1 MSDMATCLLCQA
13 KLRAEISN
21 GTPVLIM
28 FPLQAWELDVHLFK
42 EKHRYTWT
50 EPKKVRWNRS
60 HDKVQILSASNK
72 QHSVVLGEFSGTLK
86 FLVGKFSFCRHIST
100 YQISYEH
107 RSWSPQHFTPFWPFK
122 LFNWQKSM
130 GPNTT
135 SVASTLL
142 GEFCNQSHVSDQQWP
157 PQILDNDVVGTTPS
171 CGQSNKVA
179 TRSMPWIHGTNRGFD
194 PWDRGSEP
202 KKSVSFLVILSITTW
217 KIWKALLSTFIA
229 KLHVSIHCLW
239 AHPHETAN
247 TKGFTLSRAEDPYGS
262 KREQILWHYHWGFR
276 DAKIK
281 LHFPEQ
287 LFSENWYPKKKR
299 WKNLC

>member
-1 MSDMATCLLCQA
+1 MN
-13 KLRAEISN
+13 I
-21 GTPVLIM
+21 
-28 FPLQAWELDVHLFK
+28 VHEALN
-42 EKHRYTWT
+42 T
-50 EPKKVRWNRS
+50 S
-60 HDKVQILSASNK
+60 HHFGRLKN
-72 QHSVVLGEFSGTLK
+72 FSTD
-86 FLVGKFSFCRHIST
+86 
-100 YQISYEH
+100 
-107 RSWSPQHFTPFWPFK
+107 
-122 LFNWQKSM
+122 KSM

-142 GEFCNQSHVSDQQWP
+142 GEFCNQSHVSDQQWRP
-157 PQILDNDVVGTTPS
+157 KSWITTSLYTPS

-194 PWDRGSEP
+194 RWDRGSEP
-202 KKSVSFLVILSITTW
+202 KKSVSFLVTLSITTW

-287 LFSENWYPKKKR
+287 LFSENWYPKKNGDKTFVNQLIYPP
-299 WKNLC
+299 KN

>member
-122 LFNWQKSM
+122 LFHWQIYGAQHHQCGKHPSRWILQPKSCIW
-130 GPNTT
+130 
-135 SVASTLL
+135 STMT
-142 GEFCNQSHVSDQQWP
+142 
-157 PQILDNDVVGTTPS
+157 PQILDNDVV
-171 CGQSNKVA
+171 
-179 TRSMPWIHGTNRGFD
+179 IHPVLRT
-194 PWDRGSEP
+194 
-202 KKSVSFLVILSITTW
+202 I
-217 KIWKALLSTFIA
+217 
-229 KLHVSIHCLW
+229 
-239 AHPHETAN
+239 
-247 TKGFTLSRAEDPYGS
+247 
-262 KREQILWHYHWGFR
+262 Q
-276 DAKIK
+276 
-281 LHFPEQ
+281 
-287 LFSENWYPKKKR
+287 
-299 WKNLC
+299 